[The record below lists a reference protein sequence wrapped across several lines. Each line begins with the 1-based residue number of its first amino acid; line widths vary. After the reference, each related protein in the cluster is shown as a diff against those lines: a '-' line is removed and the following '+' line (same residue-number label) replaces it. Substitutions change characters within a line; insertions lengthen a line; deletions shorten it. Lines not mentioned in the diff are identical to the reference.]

1 MPNPAV
7 SSPRVNKPLKNDIL
21 YKQGKHAPYVGDKTF
36 AKSKL
41 PGSAPIEFCR
51 RALQPYGIAVRDAK
65 YSEHRPEEVGNER
78 SIKILKIAGA

>member
-1 MPNPAV
+1 MTNPTIP
-7 SSPRVNKPLKNDIL
+7 STWIDELLESDIPD
-21 YKQGKHAPYVGDKTF
+21 KQQEHTTDVGKETF
-36 AKSKL
+36 AESKL